1 MDTLDAICTQS
12 DARTQFMEAERAMG
26 GAERVG
32 RVHGCPVFPAGTI
45 HACSCVQDGVILMA
59 PVWMITYTAKLRD
72 GRRIDVRDFV
82 CMDVL
87 ARISAF
93 VHSHD
98 RVLDAIVQYAV
109 AIAQGAPAKWWE
121 RKGSKRKPRQRRIV
135 V

>member
-1 MDTLDAICTQS
+1 
-12 DARTQFMEAERAMG
+12 
-26 GAERVG
+26 
-32 RVHGCPVFPAGTI
+32 
-45 HACSCVQDGVILMA
+45 MA

-98 RVLDAIVQYAV
+98 HVLDAIVRYAV
-109 AIAQGAPAKWWE
+109 ATAQGPPAEEWE
-121 RKGSKRKPRQRRIV
+121 RERPKRKPRQRRIV